1 MRIEICIAKE
11 KMTKMPN
18 GAVDALKEELTRRIS
33 KRYDDVE
40 VIVKATSND
49 GLSVTRTADKDSA
62 KTFVQETLKD
72 TWESAG
78 DTIPARPTYN
88 SKIRSSAF
96 TYNTIYLTNIPRTL
110 QHKNR
115 SRTPVL

>member
-1 MRIEICIAKE
+1 
-11 KMTKMPN
+11 MTRS
-18 GAVDALKEELTRRIS
+18 AYCASFCVSFYWTQA
-33 KRYDDVE
+33 
-40 VIVKATSND
+40 ND
-49 GLSVTRTADKDSA
+49 
-62 KTFVQETLKD
+62 
-72 TWESAG
+72 AG